1 MVEPGSLEG
10 ALGPCGCSEVSDMK
24 RSVTPRIQQGLPV
37 LLLAV
42 LAYGCTRETTT
53 WTVDVALPL
62 IDDGWSWVDVIED
75 ASENG
80 YVAVEEGSP
89 AVLWFEGPV
98 ANWEIPSLTELP
110 DTIVSQELTPD
121 FTGGP
126 FPVPPGAVLL
136 DTEED
141 IVFQGID
148 QQFSDLVLSA
158 GRIDYLVESSTNGYV
173 ELQYSFPSVTVGGQ
187 PVELKVVLPPSDG
200 VAFQTESGTID
211 LAGARI
217 DLTGVSG
224 NEINRIASHLI
235 IGTPADISDTAQV
248 YGTDSIRVRMHFQ
261 DMFVEQVAGYFGQ
274 ETVAFE
280 VDQDVFQP
288 ADFPGGFLEIEPTR
302 ALLQFRNTIAA
313 DLRLQLDALSVDGIA
328 VGHPVLGVPQ
338 QIARA
343 DWSGTS
349 VEPTVWEM
357 DLLQTAPAL
366 FDVLGYLPEAVS
378 ASGEVL
384 LNPLGDV
391 SGGQDYFDTRQP
403 PQLYLDFE
411 WPLEG
416 AIENFRIVRSL
427 AIEGTEL
434 VGFDGELILRFTNGY
449 PVDWAVTG
457 TWDYEDPTLDAE
469 VFSAVAAAFPM
480 NEAAEVR
487 IPINEARLASP
498 ATLTIEAA
506 MTSDGPVQFTGVERV
521 RVQVACQGTY
531 QVRAR

>member
-1 MVEPGSLEG
+1 
-10 ALGPCGCSEVSDMK
+10 MK
-24 RSVTPRIQQGLPV
+24 RLRTSLLRNG
-37 LLLAV
+37 LLAV
-42 LAYGCTRETTT
+42 ALIALVFGCKREPTT
-53 WTVDVALPL
+53 WTVDVALPI
-62 IDDGWSWVDVIED
+62 IDDGWNWVNVIQE

-80 YVAVEEGSP
+80 SIDVEEGAP
-89 AVLWFEGPV
+89 AVLRFDGPV
-98 ANWEIPSLTELP
+98 ADWEIPSLTELP
-110 DTIVSQELTPD
+110 DTIVAQELTPD

-148 QQFSDLVLSA
+148 QQFSGLVLSA
-158 GRIDYLVESSTNGYV
+158 GRIEYLVESSTNGYV
-173 ELQYSFPSVTVGGQ
+173 ELQYDFPSVTIGGEA
-187 PVELKVVLPPSDG
+187 VELKVVLPPSDG

-211 LAGARI
+211 LAGAVI

-224 NEINRIASHLI
+224 NEINRIASQLI
-235 IGTPADISDTAQV
+235 IGTPTDITDTAQV

-280 VDQDVFQP
+280 VDQTVFPP
-288 ADFPGGFLEIEPTR
+288 ADFPGGFLQIEPTR
-302 ALLQFRNTIAA
+302 AVLQFRNTIAA
-313 DLRLQLDALSVDGIA
+313 DLRLQLDALSVDGIN

-343 DWSGTS
+343 DWNGEE
-349 VEPTVWEM
+349 VEPTLWEM
-357 DLLQTAPAL
+357 DLLATAPSL
-366 FDVLGYLPEAVS
+366 FELLSYVPEVVT
-378 ASGEVL
+378 ASGEAL

-403 PQLYLDFE
+403 PHLYLDFE

-416 AIENFRIVRSL
+416 AIENFRVVRSL
-427 AIEGTEL
+427 AFEGADL
-434 VGFDGELILRFTNGY
+434 SGFEGELIVRITNGY
-449 PVDWAVTG
+449 PVEWNVTG
-457 TWDYEDPTLDAE
+457 TWDYEDPALDAE
-469 VFSAVAAAFPM
+469 VFTVMSTAFPTT
-480 NEAAEVR
+480 EVAEVR

-506 MTSDGPVQFTGVERV
+506 MTSDGPVQFTGMERV
-521 RVQVACQGTY
+521 RVQVACEGTY
-531 QVRAR
+531 QVSVQ

>member
-1 MVEPGSLEG
+1 MRRLRTFPLKNGLLTVALIALFFGCKREP
-10 ALGPCGCSEVSDMK
+10 
-24 RSVTPRIQQGLPV
+24 
-37 LLLAV
+37 
-42 LAYGCTRETTT
+42 TT
-53 WTVDVALPL
+53 WTVDVALPI
-62 IDDGWSWVDVIED
+62 IDDGWSWVDVIEG

-80 YVAVEEGSP
+80 YVDVAEGSP
-89 AVLWFEGPV
+89 AVLKFEGPV
-98 ANWEIPSLTELP
+98 ADWEIPSLTELP
-110 DTIVSQELTPD
+110 DTIVAQELTPD

-148 QQFSDLVLSA
+148 QQFSSLVLSA
-158 GRIDYLVESSTNGYV
+158 GRIDYFVESSTNGYV
-173 ELQYSFPSVTVGGQ
+173 ELQYAFPSVTVGGQ
-187 PVELKVVLPPSDG
+187 PVELNVVLPPSDG

-211 LAGARI
+211 IAGAVI

-224 NEINRIASHLI
+224 NEINRIASQLI
-235 IGTPADISDTAQV
+235 IGTPTDITDTAQV

-261 DMFVEQVAGYFGQ
+261 DMLVEQVAGYFGQ

-280 VDQDVFQP
+280 VDQTVFQP
-288 ADFPGGFLEIEPTR
+288 SDFPGGFLQIEPTR
-302 ALLQFRNTIAA
+302 ATLQFRNTIAA

-328 VGHPVLGVPQ
+328 VGHPLLGVPQ

-343 DWSGTS
+343 DWNGEE

-357 DLLQTAPAL
+357 DLLETAPAL
-366 FDVLGYLPEAVS
+366 FDLLGYLPEVVS
-378 ASGEVL
+378 ASGEAL

-416 AIENFRIVRSL
+416 AIENFRVIRSL
-427 AIEGTEL
+427 AFEGTEL
-434 VGFDGELILRFTNGY
+434 AGFDGELIVRVTNGY
-449 PVDWAVTG
+449 PVQWQVTG
-457 TWDYEDPTLDAE
+457 TWDYEDPALDAE
-469 VFSAVAAAFPM
+469 VFTALAAAFPT
-480 NEAAEVR
+480 NEVAEVR
-487 IPINEARLASP
+487 IPIDEARLASL

-506 MTSDGPVQFTGVERV
+506 MTSEGPVQFTGMERV
-521 RVQVACQGTY
+521 RVQVACEGTY
-531 QVRAR
+531 QVSVQ

>member
-1 MVEPGSLEG
+1 
-10 ALGPCGCSEVSDMK
+10 MK
-24 RSVTPRIQQGLPV
+24 RLRTFPLKNGLLTV
-37 LLLAV
+37 ALIALFF
-42 LAYGCTRETTT
+42 GCKREPTT
-53 WTVDVALPL
+53 WTVDVALPI
-62 IDDGWSWVDVIED
+62 IDDGWSWVDVIEG

-80 YVAVEEGSP
+80 YVDVAEGSP
-89 AVLWFEGPV
+89 AVLKFEGPV
-98 ANWEIPSLTELP
+98 ADWEIPSLTELP
-110 DTIVSQELTPD
+110 DTIVAQELTPD

-148 QQFSDLVLSA
+148 QQFSSLVLSA
-158 GRIDYLVESSTNGYV
+158 GRIDYFVESSTNGYV
-173 ELQYSFPSVTVGGQ
+173 ELQYAFPSVTVGGQ
-187 PVELKVVLPPSDG
+187 PVELNVVLPPSDG

-211 LAGARI
+211 IAGAVI

-224 NEINRIASHLI
+224 NEINRIASQLI
-235 IGTPADISDTAQV
+235 IGTPTDIIDTAQV

-261 DMFVEQVAGYFGQ
+261 DMLVEQVAGYFGQ

-280 VDQDVFQP
+280 VDQTVFQP
-288 ADFPGGFLEIEPTR
+288 SDFPGGFLQIEPTR
-302 ALLQFRNTIAA
+302 ATLQFRNTIAA

-328 VGHPVLGVPQ
+328 VRHPLLGVPQ

-343 DWSGTS
+343 DWNGEE

-357 DLLQTAPAL
+357 DLLETAPAL
-366 FDVLGYLPEAVS
+366 FDLLGYLPEVVS
-378 ASGEVL
+378 ASGEAL

-416 AIENFRIVRSL
+416 AIENFRVIRSL
-427 AIEGTEL
+427 AFEGTEL
-434 VGFDGELILRFTNGY
+434 AGFDGELIVRVTNGY
-449 PVDWAVTG
+449 PVQWQVTG
-457 TWDYEDPTLDAE
+457 TWDYEDPALDAE
-469 VFSAVAAAFPM
+469 VFTAVAAAFPT
-480 NEAAEVR
+480 NEVAEVR
-487 IPINEARLASP
+487 IPIDEARLASP

-506 MTSDGPVQFTGVERV
+506 MTSEGPVQFTGMERV
-521 RVQVACQGTY
+521 RVQVACEGTY
-531 QVRAR
+531 QVSVQ

>member
-1 MVEPGSLEG
+1 
-10 ALGPCGCSEVSDMK
+10 MK
-24 RSVTPRIQQGLPV
+24 RLRTFPLKDGLLTV
-37 LLLAV
+37 ALIALFF
-42 LAYGCTRETTT
+42 GCKREPTT
-53 WTVDVALPL
+53 WTVDVALPI
-62 IDDGWSWVDVIED
+62 IDDGWSWVDVIEG

-80 YVAVEEGSP
+80 YVDVAEGSP
-89 AVLWFEGPV
+89 AVLKFEGPV
-98 ANWEIPSLTELP
+98 ADWEIPSLTELP
-110 DTIVSQELTPD
+110 DTIVAQELTPD

-148 QQFSDLVLSA
+148 QQFSSLVLSA
-158 GRIDYLVESSTNGYV
+158 GRIDYFVESSTNGYV
-173 ELQYSFPSVTVGGQ
+173 ELQYAFPSVTVGGQ
-187 PVELKVVLPPSDG
+187 PVELNVVLPPSDG

-211 LAGARI
+211 IAGAVI

-224 NEINRIASHLI
+224 NEINRIASQLI
-235 IGTPADISDTAQV
+235 IGTPTDIIDTAQV

-261 DMFVEQVAGYFGQ
+261 DMLVEQVAGYFGQ

-280 VDQDVFQP
+280 VDQTVFQP
-288 ADFPGGFLEIEPTR
+288 SDFPGGILQIEPTR
-302 ALLQFRNTIAA
+302 ATLQFRNTIAA

-328 VGHPVLGVPQ
+328 VGHPLLGVPQ

-343 DWSGTS
+343 DWNGEE

-357 DLLQTAPAL
+357 DLLETAPAL
-366 FDVLGYLPEAVS
+366 FDLLGYLPEVVS
-378 ASGEVL
+378 ASGEAL

-416 AIENFRIVRSL
+416 AIENFRVIRSL
-427 AIEGTEL
+427 AFEGTEL
-434 VGFDGELILRFTNGY
+434 AGFDGELIVRVTNGY
-449 PVDWAVTG
+449 PVQWQVTG
-457 TWDYEDPTLDAE
+457 TWDYEDPALDAE
-469 VFSAVAAAFPM
+469 VFTAVAAAFPT
-480 NEAAEVR
+480 NEVAEVR
-487 IPINEARLASP
+487 IPIDEARLASP

-506 MTSDGPVQFTGVERV
+506 MTSEGPVQFTGMERV
-521 RVQVACQGTY
+521 RVQVACEGTY
-531 QVRAR
+531 QVSVQ

>member
-1 MVEPGSLEG
+1 
-10 ALGPCGCSEVSDMK
+10 MK
-24 RSVTPRIQQGLPV
+24 RLRTFPLKDGLLTV
-37 LLLAV
+37 ALIALFF
-42 LAYGCTRETTT
+42 GCKREPTT
-53 WTVDVALPL
+53 WTVDVAVPI
-62 IDDGWSWVDVIED
+62 IDDGWSWVDVIEG

-80 YVAVEEGSP
+80 YVDVAEGSP
-89 AVLWFEGPV
+89 AVLKFEGPV
-98 ANWEIPSLTELP
+98 ADWEIPSLTELP
-110 DTIVSQELTPD
+110 DTIVAQELTPD

-148 QQFSDLVLSA
+148 QQFSSLVLSA
-158 GRIDYLVESSTNGYV
+158 GRIDYFVESSTNGYV
-173 ELQYSFPSVTVGGQ
+173 ELQYAFPSVTVGGQ
-187 PVELKVVLPPSDG
+187 PVELNVVLPPSDG

-211 LAGARI
+211 IAGAVI

-224 NEINRIASHLI
+224 NEINRIASQLI
-235 IGTPADISDTAQV
+235 IGTPTDITDTAQV

-261 DMFVEQVAGYFGQ
+261 DMLVEQVAGYFGQ

-280 VDQDVFQP
+280 VDQTVFQP
-288 ADFPGGFLEIEPTR
+288 SDFPGGFLQIEPTR
-302 ALLQFRNTIAA
+302 ATLQFRNTIAA

-328 VGHPVLGVPQ
+328 VGHPLLGVPQ

-343 DWSGTS
+343 DWNGEE

-357 DLLQTAPAL
+357 DLLETAPAL
-366 FDVLGYLPEAVS
+366 FDLLGYLPEVVS
-378 ASGEVL
+378 ASGEAL

-416 AIENFRIVRSL
+416 AIENFRVIRSL
-427 AIEGTEL
+427 AFEGTEL
-434 VGFDGELILRFTNGY
+434 AGFDGELIVRVTNGY
-449 PVDWAVTG
+449 PVQWQVTG
-457 TWDYEDPTLDAE
+457 TWDYEDPALDAE
-469 VFSAVAAAFPM
+469 VFTAVAAAFPT
-480 NEAAEVR
+480 NEVAEVR
-487 IPINEARLASP
+487 IPIDEARLASP

-506 MTSDGPVQFTGVERV
+506 MTSEGPVQFTGMERV
-521 RVQVACQGTY
+521 RVQVACEGTY
-531 QVRAR
+531 QVSVQ

>member
-1 MVEPGSLEG
+1 
-10 ALGPCGCSEVSDMK
+10 MK
-24 RSVTPRIQQGLPV
+24 RLRTFPLKNGLLTV
-37 LLLAV
+37 ALIALFF
-42 LAYGCTRETTT
+42 GCKREPTT
-53 WTVDVALPL
+53 WTVDVAVPI
-62 IDDGWSWVDVIED
+62 IDDGWSWVDVIEG

-80 YVAVEEGSP
+80 YVDVAEGSP
-89 AVLWFEGPV
+89 AVLKFEGPV
-98 ANWEIPSLTELP
+98 ADWEIPSLTELP
-110 DTIVSQELTPD
+110 DTIVAQELTPD

-148 QQFSDLVLSA
+148 QQFSSLVLSA
-158 GRIDYLVESSTNGYV
+158 GRIDYFVESSTNGYV
-173 ELQYSFPSVTVGGQ
+173 ELQYAFPSVTVGGQ
-187 PVELKVVLPPSDG
+187 PVELNVVLPPSDG

-211 LAGARI
+211 IAGAVI

-224 NEINRIASHLI
+224 NEINRIASQLI
-235 IGTPADISDTAQV
+235 IGTPTDITDTAQV

-261 DMFVEQVAGYFGQ
+261 DMLVEQVAGYFGQ

-280 VDQDVFQP
+280 VDQTVFQP
-288 ADFPGGFLEIEPTR
+288 SDFPGGFLQIEPTR
-302 ALLQFRNTIAA
+302 ATLQFRNTIAA

-328 VGHPVLGVPQ
+328 VGHPLLGVPQ

-343 DWSGTS
+343 DWNGEE

-357 DLLQTAPAL
+357 DLLETAPAL
-366 FDVLGYLPEAVS
+366 FDLLGYLPEVVS
-378 ASGEVL
+378 ASGEAL

-416 AIENFRIVRSL
+416 AIENFRVIRSL
-427 AIEGTEL
+427 AFEGTEL
-434 VGFDGELILRFTNGY
+434 AGFDGELIVRVTNGY
-449 PVDWAVTG
+449 PVQWQVTG
-457 TWDYEDPTLDAE
+457 TWDYEDPALDAE
-469 VFSAVAAAFPM
+469 VFTAVVAAFPT
-480 NEAAEVR
+480 NEVAEVR
-487 IPINEARLASP
+487 IPIDEARLASS

-506 MTSDGPVQFTGVERV
+506 MTSEGPVQFTGMERV
-521 RVQVACQGTY
+521 RVQVACEGTY
-531 QVRAR
+531 QVSVQ